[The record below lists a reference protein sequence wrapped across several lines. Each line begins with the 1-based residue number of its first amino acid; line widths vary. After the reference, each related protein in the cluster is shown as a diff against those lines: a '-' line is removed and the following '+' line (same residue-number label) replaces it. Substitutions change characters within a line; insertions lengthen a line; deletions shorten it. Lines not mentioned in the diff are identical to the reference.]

1 MPVLRDIPIL
11 LGVDEVL
18 RAEGADPAVLRAR
31 QTSFVELAEQALR
44 EGLPLVRAAVLYRL
58 FPVERCLHNRVLLSG
73 NGVLSGPLVAKHLA
87 MASRVAIVVC
97 TIGPELEKQAA
108 KVMASNPSYG
118 LALDAVGSAAVEALA
133 AAACRFLEVQAERD
147 GFQATPLLSPGM
159 VGWPVDE
166 GQCEIAR
173 LVDAEE
179 IGVTFLPTGMMVPIK
194 SLSFVIGL
202 GTEVISS
209 GRPCDYCSVRERCRY
224 KE

>member
-73 NGVLSGPLVAKHLA
+73 NGVLSGPLIAKHLA

-97 TIGPELEKQAA
+97 TIGPELEKQAT
-108 KVMASNPSYG
+108 KVMASDLSYG

-166 GQCEIAR
+166 GQREIAR

-194 SLSFVIGL
+194 SLSFVIGF